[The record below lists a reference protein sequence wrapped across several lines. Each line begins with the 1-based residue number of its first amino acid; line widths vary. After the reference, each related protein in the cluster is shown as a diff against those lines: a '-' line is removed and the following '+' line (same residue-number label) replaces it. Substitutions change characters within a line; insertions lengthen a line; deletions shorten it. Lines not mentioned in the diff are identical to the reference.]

1 MSSATRR
8 PRHYLRDHLGR
19 ALFAA
24 GWTERSRQ
32 PIPPLWLPLVIRY
45 SPSSYV
51 NAAHSLRS
59 GLNDWALCGNP
70 FTTKAVSSLREAADN
85 RAPGIIFARP
95 YRNRGRSSASLWLV
109 RLTWSSPVSQRR
121 FPVLLGQH
129 TQFLLF
135 RRNSIERDL
144 WGILRFFFLF
154 QGTSFKR
161 FGFYLEIIG
170 FWEF

>member
-32 PIPPLWLPLVIRY
+32 PTPPLWLPLVIRY

-85 RAPGIIFARP
+85 RVPGIIFARP

-121 FPVLLGQH
+121 LPVLLGQH

-135 RRNSIERDL
+135 R
-144 WGILRFFFLF
+144 GIRSNGIYGEFYGFFFLF